1 MTLDPDEVVADGTAR
16 IHDLLLQAQ
25 AAAAEAIGRFTDE
38 VDQVRREVLE
48 ATGQEIVLPPP
59 PKVPVVMD
67 VRMDALAQAAE
78 ECRLLLAAVELLGGH
93 VRTDSARTV
102 GAVVKTGV
110 DQRTGELVLDYLSRC
125 GFYVTDDEG

>member
-1 MTLDPDEVVADGTAR
+1 MTLDPDEVVAAGTAR

-59 PKVPVVMD
+59 KVPAVMD
-67 VRMDALAQAAE
+67 VRMDALAQAA
-78 ECRLLLAAVELLGGH
+78 
-93 VRTDSARTV
+93 VRTGRIPSALTRAVRT
-102 GAVVKTGV
+102 A
-110 DQRTGELVLDYLSRC
+110 
-125 GFYVTDDEG
+125 